1 MDETAIWK
9 ELTRVKQRALIK
21 LFRGGTL
28 RNESPALVDALRT
41 RGLVDE
47 NSKLSMPGL
56 QALAWRGQDRARVAQ

>member
-1 MDETAIWK
+1 MMDETTIWK
-9 ELTRVKQRALIK
+9 ELTRVEQRALIK
-21 LFRGGTL
+21 LFGGGTL

-56 QALAWRGQDRARVAQ
+56 QALTRAMRKQEADE